1 MKKLFALTTLFLFA
15 TNSFADDWR
24 MRKFDLDS
32 DGFIAKPELMAA
44 GCNYKAVTYF
54 FDKADK
60 NGDELLGK
68 LEARKATHYIFKSN
82 CPKNPKPI
90 SIRG

>member
-1 MKKLFALTTLFLFA
+1 MKKIFSALVLFGFVSDA
-15 TNSFADDWR
+15 FADDWR

-54 FDKADK
+54 FDRADK

-82 CPKNPKPI
+82 CPREPKVA

>member
-1 MKKLFALTTLFLFA
+1 
-15 TNSFADDWR
+15 
-24 MRKFDLDS
+24 
-32 DGFIAKPELMAA
+32 MAA

-54 FDKADK
+54 FDRADK

-82 CPKNPKPI
+82 CPREPKVV